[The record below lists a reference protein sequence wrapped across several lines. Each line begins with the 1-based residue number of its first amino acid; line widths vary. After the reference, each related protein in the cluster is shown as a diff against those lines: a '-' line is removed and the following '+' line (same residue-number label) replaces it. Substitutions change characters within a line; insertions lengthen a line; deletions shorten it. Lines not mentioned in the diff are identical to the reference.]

1 MMVRVKFPV
10 SLVISATMGFA
21 LVSCGG
27 SSSKGEESKLQTA
40 AEGAVCTTP
49 DEVQTV
55 SGSTYICLLSGEKTL
70 TWSSKNASNTPQGT
84 SNSTTAFGIASSKDI
99 PAVIQNLGFEL
110 APYDPATGMAGAM
123 KIKGVKAPP
132 FDANNAQYF
141 NYLFVV
147 YGDPDNGHT
156 DLQPSF
162 FLPLGT
168 PVISMVD
175 GVVCDVPLL
184 YSKDYS
190 VRIAPLGTEC
200 EHEGRAQIL
209 FETEHV
215 INPLVKFGDT
225 VKAGQQ
231 VATVSD
237 YHNDWKALGF
247 GVVEIGVFFA
257 KSDSPGPWH
266 ACPMRFF
273 APDKKDS
280 ILSELASIQNA
291 WEAQTGDSNLYD
303 ESSESPTG
311 CTTLNDFSDNNS
323 ATG

>member
-1 MMVRVKFPV
+1 MVRIKSPV
-10 SLVISATMGFA
+10 SLIIWTTMSFA

-27 SSSKGEESKLQTA
+27 SSTNGEESKLQTVTD
-40 AEGAVCTTP
+40 GATCKTP
-49 DEVQTV
+49 DEVKTV
-55 SGSTYICLLSGEKTL
+55 SGSTYTCLLTGEKTL
-70 TWSSKNASNTPQGT
+70 TWSSGKTSEGQQGS
-84 SNSTTAFGIASSKDI
+84 SNSATAFGIASSSDI
-99 PAVIQNLGFEL
+99 PAVIQNWGFEL

-156 DLQPSF
+156 DLQPQF

-190 VRIAPLGTEC
+190 VRIAPLGTKC

-215 INPLVKFGDT
+215 INPLVKLGDT

-237 YHNDWKALGF
+237 YHKDWKALGF

-257 KSDSPGPWH
+257 KSESPDPWH

-280 ILSELASIQNA
+280 MLSELASIQKA
-291 WEAQTGDSNLYD
+291 WEAETGDSNLYD
-303 ESSESPTG
+303 ESTESPTG
-311 CTTLNDFSDNNS
+311 CTTLNDFNDNNS
-323 ATG
+323 ASG